1 MNEKLDVH
9 DESRAEGQSLLNDW
23 LEIDAALRRAQ
34 LKSVIV
40 IFPVPP
46 QERLPANIEKI
57 LYDNLWEMY
66 ES

>member
-1 MNEKLDVH
+1 MQTKQIENEDA
-9 DESRAEGQSLLNDW
+9 SGQSRSNVGLG
-23 LEIDAALRRAQ
+23 IDASLKRAQ

-40 IFPVPP
+40 LFQVPK
-46 QERLPANIEKI
+46 QERLTPEMEKI

>member
-1 MNEKLDVH
+1 MKMTDQKTP
-9 DESRAEGQSLLNDW
+9 DASPASRLNVG
-23 LEIDAALRRAQ
+23 LGIDAALKRAQ

-40 IFPVPP
+40 IFPIPK
-46 QERLPANIEKI
+46 QERLTPEMEKI